1 MKLWAGVT
9 DNNWYKFLSEGN
21 FDEVNFWQPSGRAP
35 FADLPAGMHC
45 CKCRAMPTTRPILI
59 L

>member
-21 FDEVNFWQPSGRAP
+21 FDEVN
-35 FADLPAGMHC
+35 LPAGRQASGSPAEEHLLPTYR
-45 CKCRAMPTTRPILI
+45 RAHPFYSN
-59 L
+59 

>member
-21 FDEVNFWQPSGRAP
+21 FDEVNYWQPSVPHTVIFG
-35 FADLPAGMHC
+35 L
-45 CKCRAMPTTRPILI
+45 
-59 L
+59 

>member
-21 FDEVNFWQPSGRAP
+21 FDEVN
-35 FADLPAGMHC
+35 LPAGRQASGSPAEEHLL
-45 CKCRAMPTTRPILI
+45 PTYLRVL
-59 L
+59 LSYSN